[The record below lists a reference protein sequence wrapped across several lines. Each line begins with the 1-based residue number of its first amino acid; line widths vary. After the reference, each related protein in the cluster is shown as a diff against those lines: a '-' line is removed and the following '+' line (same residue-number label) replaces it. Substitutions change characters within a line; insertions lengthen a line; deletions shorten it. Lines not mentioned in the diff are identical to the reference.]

1 MLPLYPVSSSTA
13 RIEPLNL
20 VHDDQT
26 IVMLIRGM
34 VHLGRMFL
42 LGHFD
47 LFLKQESKALHDYSI
62 QLLPK
67 NLIIYERR

>member
-1 MLPLYPVSSSTA
+1 
-13 RIEPLNL
+13 
-20 VHDDQT
+20 
-26 IVMLIRGM
+26 
-34 VHLGRMFL
+34 MFL